1 MENKVLR
8 VSIGID
14 VAKDSFYAGVIY
26 MMNDQSIIC
35 KGTRKFPNT
44 AKGFQ
49 DFVEWG
55 EKKVTVSLEVN
66 YVMESTGVYY
76 ENLACFLYDSDRLVH
91 VVLPNKAKKFLESLD
106 NKSKTDKLDSKAL
119 GQMGVERKLKLWNP
133 GSKIYQTLK
142 QLTRERETI
151 QKDSTRL
158 KNMIHAEQH
167 SAFSESTVFARLED
181 RLNFLKKQLKVVD
194 KEIKSTLK
202 RDAEVY
208 RKVKQI
214 EESTPGIA
222 ITTIA
227 VIIAETFGFAAFQ
240 SMKQLTSFAG
250 YDVIHKESGGYKGKT
265 RISKKGNSHIRR
277 ALYMPS
283 LSAKEHN
290 ATLNEFYMNLNERK
304 NNGLISGTAVQRKLL
319 CLIYTLWKN
328 DTEFIENYQEY
339 KNKNRLKACMVH

>member
-1 MENKVLR
+1 MENKVTR
-8 VSIGID
+8 VSVGID
-14 VAKDSFYAGVIY
+14 MAKDSFYAGIIY
-26 MMNDQSIIC
+26 MMIDHSIKC
-35 KGTRKFPNT
+35 KGTRKFSNT
-44 AKGFQ
+44 AKGFK
-49 DFVEWG
+49 DFIEWVER
-55 EKKVTVSLEVN
+55 KITVDLNVN

-76 ENLACFLYDSDRLVH
+76 ENLACFLYNTDRLVH

-142 QLTRERETI
+142 QLTREREAI

-158 KNMIHAEQH
+158 KNMIHAEKH
-167 SAFSESTVFARLED
+167 SAFSESTVYARLES
-181 RLNFLKKQLKVVD
+181 RLNLLNEQLKEVD
-194 KEIKSTLK
+194 KEIRSTIK
-202 RDAEVY
+202 GDGEVY
-208 RKVKQI
+208 RKVTQI
-214 EESTPGIA
+214 AESTPGIA

-227 VIIAETFGFAAFQ
+227 VVIAETYGFAAFH

-250 YDVIHKESGGYKGKT
+250 YDVVHKESGNYSGKT

-283 LSAKEHN
+283 LSAKEYN
-290 ATLNEFYMNLNERK
+290 TTMKDFYNNLNERK
-304 NNGLISGTAVQRKLL
+304 KNGLISGTAVQRKLL

-328 DTEFIENYQEY
+328 DSRFIENYHEL
-339 KNKNRLKACMVH
+339 KTNKKLKTKTVY